1 MRNVDITRPARRW
14 HARPVMSHRGGLC
27 RSWYAAMQDALW
39 PQDAPHREL
48 GRGCGDLIGKRYGT
62 PMHPDR
68 PRA

>member
-1 MRNVDITRPARRW
+1 MQHVDIMRPARRW

-39 PQDAPHREL
+39 PHDAPHREL
-48 GRGCGDLIGKRYGT
+48 GRGAADLIGKRYGT
-62 PMHPDR
+62 PQHPDR